1 MKFLENLKF
10 YLLSLINYILNINI
24 QNSHMI
30 ENLIQNLI
38 AISLGAMIFFS
49 FIVAPVIFKV
59 LDAVNAGKFVRKI
72 FPFYYMINLII
83 LSLVVILFIYN
94 SQINTDFYLVLFLA
108 LLFAFLLFILM
119 PMINKFK
126 DNNEDKKF
134 DFSHKLSVILNF
146 VQMVG
151 LIYLLI

>member
-1 MKFLENLKF
+1 M
-10 YLLSLINYILNINI
+10 I
-24 QNSHMI
+24 Q
-30 ENLIQNLI
+30 NLIQNLI
-38 AISLGAMIFFS
+38 AISLGTMIFFS

-94 SQINTDFYLVLFLA
+94 SQINTDFYLVSFLA